1 MVRAI
6 AYRLQERALGGLSA
20 AARRVLAQAAED
32 GAAGRPVQ
40 GKPTRQVKPGAR
52 LLREW
57 HGVTHEAIILD
68 DGVLF
73 RGQRYRS
80 LSEVACIITS
90 SRWSGP
96 KFFGLNGV
104 SKGRAS

>member
-6 AYRLQERALGGLSA
+6 AYRLQEQALGGLSA
-20 AARRVLAQAAED
+20 AARRALAQTAAD
-32 GAAGRPVQ
+32 GAADRSVHAS
-40 GKPTRQVKPGAR
+40 PTRQIKPGAR

-57 HGVTHEAIILD
+57 HGVTHEAVILD

-80 LSEVACIITS
+80 LSEVARIITGN
-90 SRWSGP
+90 RWSGP
-96 KFFGLNGV
+96 KFFGLKGV
-104 SKGRAS
+104 SKGNAP